1 MFRKLSRKLFHRSR
15 ARIVIISVD
24 TERGV
29 QTIIRK
35 KGDYSDIGVML
46 VLAMELDATFVDA
59 VRAALMTYDEPG
71 KDKIEFID

>member
-1 MFRKLSRKLFHRSR
+1 
-15 ARIVIISVD
+15 
-24 TERGV
+24 
-29 QTIIRK
+29 
-35 KGDYSDIGVML
+35 ML